1 MPESYDITVENK
13 LIPER
18 RDINVYHHSTSS
30 AHIISYNNSFT
41 LPLRS
46 TEEDDY
52 LHISAVRG
60 PGLIRNDC
68 IIDLPAWADFE
79 FSSEGKVTVFHMR
92 DRTLLKIPPG
102 PPSWQLKI
110 TRPGGMPGKQKD
122 RITVDTNGR

>member
-1 MPESYDITVENK
+1 MPEICNVTIENK

-46 TEEDDY
+46 AGDDDY

-60 PGLIRNDC
+60 PGRLKNDC
-68 IIDLPAWADFE
+68 LIDLPSWADFE
-79 FSSEGKVTVFHMR
+79 FSSEGKVTVIHWD

-110 TRPGGMPGKQKD
+110 TRPAGVTGKQKD
-122 RITVDTNGR
+122 KITVDTNGR